1 MGVLV
6 EALNVIVPCPV
17 LEGKYV
23 GGVRAY
29 AGDCPNRTFCCD
41 GHLTRVG
48 FCAPADVAAFV
59 NRLKARGLVLVDGEQ
74 FRELAIV
81 DEYRGPTAPCP
92 WLEGGRHEAGFSV
105 VWLKGV
111 SPTPAVA
118 PPGWQLGQSAKWG
131 FVSTRN
137 TSARLL
143 PLAKGASIDVVLHYA
158 SGREVYSPRTREFDP
173 R

>member
-29 AGDCPNRTFCCD
+29 ARDCPNRTFCCD

-59 NRLKARGLVLVDGEQ
+59 NRLKASGLALVDGGQ
-74 FRELAIV
+74 FRDLAIV
-81 DEYRGPTAPCP
+81 DEYRGPTARCP
-92 WLEGGRHEAGFSV
+92 WLEGGRHEAGGSV
-105 VWLKGV
+105 VGLTGTP
-111 SPTPAVA
+111 PTPAVGPA
-118 PPGWQLGQSAKWG
+118 GWELGQSAKWG
-131 FVSTRN
+131 FVSTRDAW
-137 TSARLL
+137 ARLL
-143 PLAKGASIDVVLHYA
+143 PLAKSESIDVVLDYA
-158 SGREVYSPRTREFDP
+158 SGLEVHVPRVYQEE
-173 R
+173 